1 LHKPEPNN
9 RVVSSDDELLIL
21 VDGQDREIGFLAKA
35 DAHLGCGTLH
45 RAFSL
50 FVFNPA
56 GELLLQQRATGKR
69 LWPRYWSNTCC
80 SHPRRGEQMD
90 RAIRRRL
97 QEELGLSAEL
107 EFLFKFQY
115 QTQYDS
121 QGAEHEL
128 CWVYAGRS
136 AESPRMNVN
145 EVAAWRYVTP
155 QALQAEIARAPETFT
170 PWFKLEWA
178 RILRAHARVL
188 GTTEPTAS
196 GP

>member
-1 LHKPEPNN
+1 MTARSASWPRPMHT
-9 RVVSSDDELLIL
+9 
-21 VDGQDREIGFLAKA
+21 LAA
-35 DAHLGCGTLH
+35 GRCTA
-45 RAFSL
+45 L
-50 FVFNPA
+50 FVFNTA

-90 RAIRRRL
+90 SAIRRRL
-97 QEELGLSAEL
+97 QEELGLRAEL
-107 EFLFKFQY
+107 KFLFKFQY

-136 AESPRMNVN
+136 AERPHANVN
-145 EVAAWRYVTP
+145 EVAAWRYITP

-178 RILRAHARVL
+178 RIFGRPCAGPGHDRL
-188 GTTEPTAS
+188 TAS